1 MNDELITFLSNQTH
15 MGRFTAGEIAEVLER
30 MKVHGWEVMRIPAEP
45 MVLTAVDGPDYDA
58 ALAGEIAHSDATNAQ
73 VEGDDV
79 PADHPNV

>member
-30 MKVHGWEVMRIPAEP
+30 MKAHGWEVNRVPA

-58 ALAGEIAHSDATNAQ
+58 ALAGEIAHSEATNAQ

-79 PADHPNV
+79 PADPNV

>member
-30 MKVHGWEVMRIPAEP
+30 MKVHGWEVTRIPP
-45 MVLTAVDGPDYDA
+45 MILTAVDGPAYDT
-58 ALAGEIAHSDATNAQ
+58 ALAAEVAHSDATNAQ

-79 PADHPNV
+79 PADPNV